1 MVPARMRNN
10 ERAFAFLLLAL
21 ANLMWAGNWVTG
33 RALRDSFD
41 PVALNFWRWLLA
53 TLMLAPFVLPGLL
66 ARRGVLRR
74 HLGLLAL
81 LALVGVALFQS
92 LVYLG
97 LRTTTAVNAVLL
109 NSSAPL
115 FMLLCSWAIEREAAT
130 RGQIAGMLVS
140 LVGIFIILLRGEPGR
155 LMQFQFHAGD
165 GWILLAMLLWGI
177 YSVLLKRRPAEL
189 SGAAFLFVISAGG
202 VLMLAPAFALEFW
215 YWQHLRYV
223 PSHLPTLPE
232 VAGVLY
238 IAFAASVCAF
248 VFWNRGVAVVGANA
262 AGFTLHLLPLFGTAL
277 AMIFL
282 GESFQPYHA
291 VGFAMIL
298 AGVILATRATPSP
311 NLRP

>member
-130 RGQIAGMLVS
+130 RGQIVGMLVS

-155 LMQFQFHAGD
+155 LLQFQFHAGD

-177 YSVLLKRRPAEL
+177 YSVLLKRRPVEL
-189 SGAAFLFVISAGG
+189 SGTAFLFVISAGG
-202 VLMLAPAFALEFW
+202 VLMLAPAYALEAW
-215 YWQHLRYV
+215 YWRPERYV
-223 PSHLPTLPE
+223 SPQWPTLPE

-291 VGFAMIL
+291 AGFAMIL
-298 AGVILATRATPSP
+298 AGVILATRATPQPSA
-311 NLRP
+311 RP